1 MTSPSTHIDLEA
13 CLGRAYDAARR
24 AATVYGAPALIFA
37 ESGHLRSTGYSF
49 TRRGGEGARWA
60 SRWSG
65 VRSEVSGASSLR
77 FTWRD
82 GLDEPSWAAV
92 VQGQA
97 PSAGSA
103 SERPFRGEPVHEEL
117 TDDDLLVRR
126 LVDAASAASR
136 FKVVE
141 AEVRRLERAVLVCR
155 DDGSPVLRREQ
166 GARWRLRILP
176 DGAGPFEW
184 TACEMPDV
192 PEAWA
197 ITAVES
203 VLDRGRKFDRS
214 DLPKWVWLAP
224 AAAAVWLHEVIGH
237 TMEADYPVAPAA
249 DGRVAALEVWTVPFR
264 AGATDDEGHPERRIR
279 LVGAGS
285 GSMRLNDAFHAS
297 QSGLPLT
304 GNGRRQDFRY
314 PVLPRIGALRAE
326 RISGPFPSDLM
337 EEGPVMRVD
346 SIIAGRVDPTTHRFA
361 LEVGRAEILDGAER
375 TVPTTG
381 IRLVGDVATA
391 LAGIRAVGRE
401 SAPDDPAA
409 WPRRLCL
416 KQGQV
421 VETANF
427 SPTLLLEGLEVVE

>member
-1 MTSPSTHIDLEA
+1 MTFRFTHIDLEA
-13 CLGRAYDAARR
+13 CLGRAFDAARQ

-49 TRRGGEGARWA
+49 TRRGGQGARWA

-77 FTWRD
+77 FTWRE
-82 GLDEPSWAAV
+82 GLDEPAWAAV
-92 VQGQA
+92 AEGRA

-103 SERPFRGEPVHEEL
+103 SERPFHGEPVHDEL
-117 TDDDLLVRR
+117 TDDDYLVRR
-126 LVDAASAASR
+126 FVDAASAASR

-141 AEVRRLERAVLVCR
+141 AEVRRLERTVLICR

-166 GARWRLRILP
+166 GVRWRLRILP
-176 DGAGPFEW
+176 DGSGPFEW
-184 TACEMPDV
+184 TACETPDV

-203 VLDRGRKFDRS
+203 VLNRGPQDDRMHM
-214 DLPKWVWLAP
+214 PKWVWLAP

-237 TMEADYPVAPAA
+237 TMEADYPLAPTT
-249 DGRVAALEVWTVPFR
+249 DGNLAGLEVWTVPFR
-264 AGATDDEGHPERRIR
+264 AGATDDEGYPERRFR
-279 LVGAGS
+279 LIGAGS
-285 GSMRLNDAFHAS
+285 GTTRLSDAYHAA

-314 PVLPRIGALRAE
+314 PVLPRIGALRAD
-326 RISGPFPSDLM
+326 RTSGPLPSDLL
-337 EEGPVMRVD
+337 EGRPFLRVE
-346 SIIAGRVDPTTHRFA
+346 SILSGQVDPITHRFA
-361 LEVGRAEILDGAER
+361 LDVGRAEILDGAER
-375 TVPTTG
+375 TVPTAG

-427 SPTLLLEGLEVVE
+427 SPTLLLEGLDVVD